1 MDIIE
6 EIITGTISDG
16 TTEEDWERGKVEEII
31 IESIDFIS
39 IETILNLGNSDIIE
53 KTVDLEILIV
63 VVIWTEEECLI
74 IRNSTIITI

>member
-39 IETILNLGNSDIIE
+39 IETILNLGNSDI
-53 KTVDLEILIV
+53 KKL
-63 VVIWTEEECLI
+63 
-74 IRNSTIITI
+74 